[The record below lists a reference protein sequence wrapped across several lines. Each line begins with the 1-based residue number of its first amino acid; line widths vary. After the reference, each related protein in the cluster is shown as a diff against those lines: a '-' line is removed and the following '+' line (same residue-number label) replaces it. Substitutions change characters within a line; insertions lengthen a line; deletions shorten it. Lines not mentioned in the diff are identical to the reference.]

1 MPVLKKLKVLGLGCG
16 YGWHCKY
23 ANDHE
28 VKETLGIDA
37 SQRMIQEAITRNS
50 GNNITYQV
58 QDIETFKYPNN
69 YYNFVL
75 SNIAL
80 HYIEDLDS
88 ILKKFILHLY
98 PVALFF
104 SILNIQHLQLEST
117 KIGYRMKMVKSNIRS
132 LITMIILVKE

>member
-1 MPVLKKLKVLGLGCG
+1 MPISKKLKVLDLGCG

-37 SQRMIQEAITRNS
+37 SQRIIQEAIKRNS
-50 GNNITYQV
+50 GNNIPYQV

-75 SNIAL
+75 SNLAL

-88 ILKKFILHLY
+88 IFKKVYSTLVPGGTF
-98 PVALFF
+98 LF
-104 SILNIQHLQLEST
+104 NIEHPTFTAGINQDWIYDE
-117 KIGYRMKMVKSNIRS
+117 KG
-132 LITMIILVKE
+132 

>member
-1 MPVLKKLKVLGLGCG
+1 MPILKKLKVLELSCD

-28 VKETLGIDA
+28 AKEILGIDA
-37 SQRMIQEAITRNS
+37 SQRMIQEAIKRNS
-50 GNNITYQV
+50 GNNIPYQV

-75 SNIAL
+75 SNLVL

-88 ILKKFILHLY
+88 IFKKVYSTFVLGGTF
-98 PVALFF
+98 LF
-104 SILNIQHLQLEST
+104 NIEHPTFTAGINQDW
-117 KIGYRMKMVKSNIRS
+117 I
-132 LITMIILVKE
+132 